1 MITRLK
7 TFLRKL
13 WPAGGSGRAGA
24 SPDGL
29 DSDLGEIF
37 VAELGEVAQ
46 ALSAAFAA
54 WNANPLDR
62 DALVRMRRGFHTLK
76 GAAPLIGSTALGE
89 FCAQSERLTTR
100 LIEMPTKATPE
111 VISIVG
117 QAVAVLPAFAES
129 MRDSR
134 SPPPLRTI
142 TERVR
147 RISV

>member
-1 MITRLK
+1 LISWFKSL
-7 TFLRKL
+7 LRKL
-13 WPAGGSGRAGA
+13 RPARAGA
-24 SPDGL
+24 AEFDP
-29 DSDLGEIF
+29 DLGDIF
-37 VAELGEVAQ
+37 LAELDEVAQ
-46 ALSAAFAA
+46 SVNAACAS
-54 WNANPLDR
+54 WRANPGDR
-62 DALVRMRRGFHTLK
+62 EALVRMRRGFHTLK

-117 QAVAVLPAFAES
+117 QAVAVLPAFAQS

>member
-1 MITRLK
+1 LITWLK
-7 TFLRKL
+7 SLLRKL
-13 WPAGGSGRAGA
+13 RPAAAGGRADASWGA
-24 SPDGL
+24 VDP
-29 DSDLGEIF
+29 DLGEIF
-37 VAELGEVAQ
+37 VAELAEVAQ

-54 WNANPLDR
+54 WHANPGDR

-76 GAAPLIGSTALGE
+76 GSAPLIGSTALGE

-100 LIEMPTKATPE
+100 LIEMPAKATPE
-111 VISIVG
+111 VIRIVE

-134 SPPPLRTI
+134 APPPLRTI

-147 RISV
+147 RLSA